1 MPTLAQIE
9 AARRNG
15 AKSKGPVTAEG
26 KQSSAQNAVRHGLS
40 AKRLLVLSNECDET
54 FVAFL
59 KQFEEKLK
67 PVDQIE
73 HGFVLQAAAAR
84 WRLRRAWIIETG
96 LIDMKMDAQQSY
108 MQKTFTTFDEGT
120 RQAVA
125 FRTLVDETRALDLI
139 GRYEARL
146 SREYERAIR
155 GLDRIRAERNP
166 NAPATPV
173 SSSGNPKIESDA
185 ASDSAGSPKLPNE
198 PNEAPS
204 EADFKKLQNEPK
216 HSAESDTGVLTV
228 DPRHAGII
236 DTLLAHPSV
245 RAVLDPPEKI
255 KAA

>member
-1 MPTLAQIE
+1 MATLAQIE

-26 KQSSAQNAVRHGLS
+26 KQNSAQNAVRHGLS

-54 FVAFL
+54 FVTFL

-155 GLDRIRAERNP
+155 GLDRIRAERTRNP
-166 NAPATPV
+166 PV
-173 SSSGNPKIESDA
+173 ALEPEA
-185 ASDSAGSPKLPNE
+185 ASESPEPANLPNE
-198 PNEAPS
+198 PNTAAAETDL
-204 EADFKKLQNEPK
+204 ENLQNEPN
-216 HSAESDTGVLTV
+216 SILTL
-228 DPRHAGII
+228 DEGETRKLFDKLMANPR
-236 DTLLAHPSV
+236 V
-245 RAVLDPPEKI
+245 RAVLDAPDI
-255 KAA
+255 QRAA